1 MSEHKHTPDAP
12 ENTSATK
19 KRSHAPDRSGG
30 NEAAAGTAHGNPDRL
45 DLIEQA
51 DNRTEESVRERE
63 RDVGAQTPGDPGDLL
78 SQPLGEGNYV
88 REGDLEEPLRGQEG
102 GDGESS

>member
-12 ENTSATK
+12 ENTSAT

-51 DNRTEESVRERE
+51 DDRTEESARERAH
-63 RDVGAQTPGDPGDLL
+63 DVGAQTPGDPGDLL

>member
-12 ENTSATK
+12 ENISAAK
-19 KRSHAPDRSGG
+19 PSDAPDRPGG
-30 NEAAAGTAHGNPDRL
+30 NEAAAGTTLGNPDRL

-51 DNRTEESVRERE
+51 DDRTEESARERE

-88 REGDLEEPLRGQEG
+88 REGDREEPLRGQDGNDDEG
-102 GDGESS
+102 R

>member
-19 KRSHAPDRSGG
+19 PSDAPGDAGQR
-30 NEAAAGTAHGNPDRL
+30 EAAAGKTHGDRDRL

-51 DNRTEESVRERE
+51 DDRTEQSARERA
-63 RDVGAQTPGDPGDLL
+63 RDVGAQTPGDPGDFL

-88 REGDLEEPLRGQEG
+88 RQGDREEPLRGQEEG
-102 GDGESS
+102 GNKS

>member
-1 MSEHKHTPDAP
+1 MSEHKQKPDAR

-19 KRSHAPDRSGG
+19 PSDAPGDAGR
-30 NEAAAGTAHGNPDRL
+30 NEAGAGTAHSNADRL

-51 DNRTEESVRERE
+51 DDRTEESARERA

-88 REGDLEEPLRGQEG
+88 REGDREEPLRGQDGNDDEG
-102 GDGESS
+102 R

>member
-19 KRSHAPDRSGG
+19 RSHAPDRSGG
-30 NEAAAGTAHGNPDRL
+30 NEAAAHGNPDRL

-51 DNRTEESVRERE
+51 DNRTEESARERE
-63 RDVGAQTPGDPGDLL
+63 RDVGAQTSGDPGDLL

-88 REGDLEEPLRGQEG
+88 REGDGEEPLRGQDGNGDEG
-102 GDGESS
+102 S